1 MNILKAMYGRAM
13 VDLEAVLHNHS
24 SNDPGFNEMSR
35 LNTKMLSKIYPKRY
49 KELTFHIEDEA
60 AKQNQKPEQI
70 NINDIEGWVE

>member
-1 MNILKAMYGRAM
+1 M

-35 LNTKMLSKIYPKRY
+35 LNTKMLSKIYPKQY
-49 KELTFHIEDEA
+49 KELTFHIEDEGT
-60 AKQNQKPEQI
+60 KQKPEQI